1 MTVVAEPGRQARRKA
16 DPTNAF
22 LRIRQADHGLAPPC
36 IFDIGAN
43 VGQTVVHIRD
53 AYPLVQVHAFEPV
66 AATFATLQEATAD
79 DPATSVHRLAFG
91 ARPGLATMTAR
102 PGGVR
107 NRIIHAGG
115 HTGGAPQEQVE
126 VTAGDAFCERH
137 GISRIGILKVDAEG
151 HDLDV
156 LVGFRGLLAERRID
170 WVVVECGIS
179 PRNRQHVPLHRL
191 SDFLFAMGY
200 GLFGLFPADG
210 RHRIQRTAGAAPFG
224 RGLWYG
230 NALFVAEEWP
240 EDAAPI

>member
-1 MTVVAEPGRQARRKA
+1 MTSAEDPDRPARRRA

-22 LRIRQADHGLAPPC
+22 LRIRYADVELAPAC

-43 VGQTVVHIRD
+43 VGQTVAQIRD
-53 AYPLVQVHAFEPV
+53 AYPDVPVHAFEPV
-66 AATFATLQEATAD
+66 AATFATLQAATAD
-79 DPATSVHRLAFG
+79 DPATTVHRLALG
-91 ARPGLATMTAR
+91 ARAGMATMTAR
-102 PGGVR
+102 PGGVQ
-107 NRIIHAGG
+107 NRIIQAGA

-126 VTAGDAFCERH
+126 VTAGDAFCDRR

-170 WVVVECGIS
+170 WVVVECGVS

-200 GLFGLFPADG
+200 GLFGLFPAET
-210 RHRIQRTAGAAPFG
+210 RRQIRRAPGAAPHG
-224 RGLWYG
+224 LGLWYA
-230 NALFVAEEWP
+230 NAIFVAEPWP
-240 EDAAPI
+240 EAAARS